1 MEKYNSKNHIMYI
14 SISDSPTLVTL
25 SNYNFLTIITNYSIV
40 SCFNFR
46 RRGGGGGTFLL
57 NTSFMHQ
64 LTFNLFNNM
73 LSVLFKRGEIIFVTV
88 TYKSSSPFPLLL

>member
-14 SISDSPTLVTL
+14 SMSDSPTLVTL

-46 RRGGGGGTFLL
+46 RRGGGGTFLL

-64 LTFNLFNNM
+64 LTFNLFYNM
-73 LSVLFKRGEIIFVTV
+73 LSVLLKRGEIIFMTV
-88 TYKSSSPFPLLL
+88 TYKSSSLFPLLL

>member
-25 SNYNFLTIITNYSIV
+25 SDYNFLTIITNYSIV
-40 SCFNFR
+40 SRFNFR
-46 RRGGGGGTFLL
+46 RRRGGGTFLL

-73 LSVLFKRGEIIFVTV
+73 LSVLLKRRRDYIRDSDI
-88 TYKSSSPFPLLL
+88 